1 MPNLIYS
8 GIGSRQTPLEVLST
22 MHKIGKS
29 FAEKGLLL
37 RSGGAIG
44 ADTAFERGCDLVK
57 GKKEIFYATNNKGI
71 IVSEEIMQQALVLA
85 GQIHPAWDRCSDYAK
100 RLHARNGMQIL
111 GRELNK
117 PVDFVVCWTK
127 DGGPTGG
134 TGQAIRL
141 AMSRDIKI
149 YNLYFDSHLQELRE
163 FYKGL

>member
-1 MPNLIYS
+1 MIYS
-8 GIGSRQTPLEVLST
+8 GIGSRQTPEHILGIMS
-22 MHKIGKS
+22 KIGKS

-44 ADTAFERGCDLVK
+44 ADTAFERGCNAFK
-57 GKKEIFYATNNKGI
+57 GKKEIYYPTNNKGI

-85 GQIHPAWDRCSDYAK
+85 GQVHPAWHRCSDYVK

-163 FYKGL
+163 LYRTF

>member
-1 MPNLIYS
+1 MIYC
-8 GIGSRQTPLEVLST
+8 GIGSRQTPQHILGIMT
-22 MHKIGKS
+22 KIGES
-29 FAEKGLLL
+29 FAQKGLLL

-44 ADTAFERGCDLVK
+44 ADTAFERGCDVVK

-85 GQIHPAWDRCSDYAK
+85 GQVHPAWHRCSDYVK

-163 FYKGL
+163 LYRTF

>member
-1 MPNLIYS
+1 MIYS
-8 GIGSRQTPLEVLST
+8 GIGSRETPEHILGIMS
-22 MHKIGKS
+22 KIGKS

-44 ADTAFERGCDLVK
+44 ADTAFERGCDLAK

-71 IVSEEIMQQALVLA
+71 IVSENIMQQALVLA
-85 GQIHPAWDRCSDYAK
+85 SQIHPAWDRCSDYAK

-111 GRELNK
+111 GRELNE
-117 PVDFVVCWTK
+117 PADFVVCWTK

-163 FYKGL
+163 FYRSL

>member
-1 MPNLIYS
+1 MIYS
-8 GIGSRQTPLEVLST
+8 GIGSRETPEHILNIMS
-22 MHKIGKS
+22 KIGKS

-44 ADTAFERGCDLVK
+44 ADTAFERGCDVVK

-71 IVSEEIMQQALVLA
+71 IVSENIMQQALVLA

-111 GRELNK
+111 GRELNE
-117 PVDFVVCWTK
+117 PTNFVVCWTK

-163 FYKGL
+163 LYKTF

>member
-1 MPNLIYS
+1 MIYS
-8 GIGSRQTPLEVLST
+8 GIGSRQTPEHILGIMS
-22 MHKIGKS
+22 KIGKS

-44 ADTAFERGCDLVK
+44 ADTAFERGCNAVK
-57 GKKEIFYATNNKGI
+57 GKKEIYYPTNNKGI
-71 IVSEEIMQQALVLA
+71 IVSEEIMQQALELA
-85 GQIHPAWDRCSDYAK
+85 GQIHPAWNRCSDYAK

-111 GRELNK
+111 GRELNE
-117 PVDFVVCWTK
+117 PTDFVVCWTK

-163 FYKGL
+163 FYKSL

>member
-1 MPNLIYS
+1 MIYS
-8 GIGSRQTPLEVLST
+8 GIGSRETPEHILGIMS
-22 MHKIGKS
+22 KIGKS

-44 ADTAFERGCDLVK
+44 ADTAFERGCDLAK

-71 IVSEEIMQQALVLA
+71 IVSENIMQQALELA

-163 FYKGL
+163 FYRSL

>member
-1 MPNLIYS
+1 MIYS
-8 GIGSRQTPLEVLST
+8 GIGSRQTPQHILGIMT
-22 MHKIGKS
+22 KIGES
-29 FAEKGLLL
+29 FAQKGLLL

-44 ADTAFERGCDLVK
+44 ADTAFERGCDVVK

-85 GQIHPAWDRCSDYAK
+85 GQVHPAWHRCSDYVK

-163 FYKGL
+163 LYRTF

>member
-1 MPNLIYS
+1 
-8 GIGSRQTPLEVLST
+8 
-22 MHKIGKS
+22 
-29 FAEKGLLL
+29 
-37 RSGGAIG
+37 
-44 ADTAFERGCDLVK
+44 
-57 GKKEIFYATNNKGI
+57 
-71 IVSEEIMQQALVLA
+71 MQQALVLA
-85 GQIHPAWDRCSDYAK
+85 GQIHPAWNKCSDYAK

-111 GRELNK
+111 GRELNE

-163 FYKGL
+163 LYKSF